1 MYFNEIYNEVEQ
13 SHQEKEKIARQNKH
27 DALISKQMEV
37 KIDEAIKYP
46 SVLEHPTDGSGNII
60 LANFNSNNHFNSKKE
75 REQVQQKACELNA
88 YRLSDGMFFING
100 ERFVVSMGGIFP
112 YKRNAG
118 NYEVCKLEN

>member
-37 KIDEAIKYP
+37 K
-46 SVLEHPTDGSGNII
+46 
-60 LANFNSNNHFNSKKE
+60 
-75 REQVQQKACELNA
+75 
-88 YRLSDGMFFING
+88 NG
-100 ERFVVSMGGIFP
+100 ERFVVSMGSIFP
-112 YKRNAG
+112 YKRNGG